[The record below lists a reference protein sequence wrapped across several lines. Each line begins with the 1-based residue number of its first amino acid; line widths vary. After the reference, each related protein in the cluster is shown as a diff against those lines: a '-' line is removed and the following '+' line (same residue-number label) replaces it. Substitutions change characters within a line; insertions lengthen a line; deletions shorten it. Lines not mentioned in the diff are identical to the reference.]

1 MITTFF
7 RTKIAK
13 FENKIS
19 DTSGLVTPTVFNT
32 KIGEAENKMPD
43 LT

>member
-1 MITTFF
+1 MTTTVFS
-7 RTKIAK
+7 TKIGK

-43 LT
+43 LN